1 MDSVS
6 PPCISCGGEVRPQQ
20 HALNC
25 VACNGWQHRLCNT
38 GISLQRY
45 DIAKYGIKDLNWFC
59 RPCEM
64 RYWPEHDERVVS
76 DNPAN
81 SVVPADPLNEAFVT
95 GHCWEPEHLDS
106 SLESDDS
113 TSNDDVIRYRILEKG
128 SKRGGRL
135 LVASN
140 GYTYG
145 SKSQRNN
152 KSSTL
157 WRCSVR
163 SAKLQCPATVSQ
175 RGHYFQP
182 GTRPHGHPADPRQP
196 IYKEVVAL
204 VKEQIESNRHSTA
217 SAVVTDILT
226 TLLPEEQHFLA
237 PKYDLL
243 KRIANR
249 HRAGKRPRVP
259 AATPNATSVCF
270 SPLPLSRQLTG
281 RGDHNVE

>member
-1 MDSVS
+1 MAGDDLDDGANAFRFYGRLAPRRFAPRDLSHRDVS
-6 PPCISCGGEVRPQQ
+6 PLMALQEISVFWNHQWQIPVFPLLIFTQ
-20 HALNC
+20 HFT
-25 VACNGWQHRLCNT
+25 VS
-38 GISLQRY
+38 II
-45 DIAKYGIKDLNWFC
+45 DILFTRSSITKRIININIVFDFFL
-59 RPCEM
+59 
-64 RYWPEHDERVVS
+64 
-76 DNPAN
+76 
-81 SVVPADPLNEAFVT
+81 
-95 GHCWEPEHLDS
+95 S

-145 SKSQRNN
+145 SKSRRNN